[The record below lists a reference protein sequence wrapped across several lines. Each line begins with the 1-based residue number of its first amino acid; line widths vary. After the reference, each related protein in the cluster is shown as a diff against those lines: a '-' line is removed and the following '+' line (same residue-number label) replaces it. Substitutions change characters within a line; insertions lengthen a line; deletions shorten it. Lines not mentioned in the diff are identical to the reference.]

1 MVLLLTT
8 AQRKPFKAATVG
20 ALSMSLMGAPF
31 AVPVSFAVEPSA
43 PQQITAAQAQQVQ
56 GIPGQYQI
64 RHSKNGKIFIA
75 GSNRDM
81 STSTIARLDEKTLQ
95 IEAIATLPITR
106 AGTGYNAGYKNLGA
120 FGIDVDDENGSIWV
134 TNTRDNAVSVYD
146 QNNLNL
152 LWTNY
157 GAQEGDESWIE
168 HPREVKVDAAS
179 GKAFVTGRFFVSA
192 IDLKTHKVE
201 KIKVGGDEEDK
212 RYISMNTTIHNG
224 KLYVPE
230 RTTGKIYVI
239 DTSTFKVLQEIQT
252 HADVEGVDV
261 LPSDIAIDVSEQ
273 EIYVSA
279 QGSYDRQSGE
289 SKGNSG
295 VTVYDLK
302 TGEYKKSIPFGKQ
315 ALSLVNDEDR
325 DLVYVTDFATGKV
338 GVIDG
343 RADRLIG
350 EAQSASKG
358 ANDITLGTDGE
369 VYIANKDGFAPDTTI
384 PFGMDYAQGTL
395 TSKEETADS
404 ITKVKVTPENMTAEN
419 PEVEVKQ
426 ITPQQETFAGYP
438 VPLTGGD
445 NRTLTNVSYN
455 DIAGNLFENDIIKL
469 GEKSITTGYPDG
481 GFHPLESIE
490 RGAMAAYLYRLAGSP
505 EFEAPAESPFS
516 DVPTTHPFY
525 KEIAWLKATGIT
537 TGWEDGTFRPEESIN
552 REAMAAF
559 FYRAAGSPEVQQEA
573 TFTDVSGNP
582 FAKEISWFQFSKL
595 STGWPDSTFRPH
607 DSVKR
612 DAMAAYV
619 MRYMGNFDSVKVSV
633 PAPAK

>member
-1 MVLLLTT
+1 MVLLLTK

-31 AVPVSFAVEPSA
+31 AAPASFAVEPPA

-120 FGIDVDDENGSIWV
+120 FGIDVDDENGTIWV
-134 TNTRDNAVSVYD
+134 TNTRDKAVSVYD

-157 GAQEGDESWIE
+157 GAQEGDENWIE

-212 RYISMNTTIHNG
+212 RYISMNTTIHDG

-279 QGSYDRQSGE
+279 QGSYDRQTGE

-315 ALSLVNDEDR
+315 ALALVNDEDR

-358 ANDITLGTDGE
+358 ANDITLGADGE

-404 ITKVKVTPENMTAEN
+404 ITKMKVTPENVTAEN
-419 PEVEVKQ
+419 PGVEIKQ

-438 VPLTGGD
+438 APLTGGD

-559 FYRAAGSPEVQQEA
+559 FYRAAGSPEVRQKA

-612 DAMAAYV
+612 DAMAAYM

-633 PAPAK
+633 PEPAK

>member
-1 MVLLLTT
+1 MVLLSAT
-8 AQRKPFKAATVG
+8 AQHRSFKVATVG
-20 ALSMSLMGAPF
+20 VLSMSLMGAPF
-31 AVPVSFAVEPSA
+31 AVPASFAVESPA

-64 RHSKNGKIFIA
+64 RHSKNGKIYIA

-81 STSTIARLDEKTLQ
+81 SVSTIARLDEKTLQ

-120 FGIDVDDENGSIWV
+120 FGIDVDDENGTIWV

-157 GAQEGDESWIE
+157 GAQEGDENWIE
-168 HPREVKVDAAS
+168 HPREVKVDVAS

-201 KIKVGGDEEDK
+201 KIKVGGDEEGK
-212 RYISMNTTIHNG
+212 RYISMNTTIHDG

-261 LPSDIAIDVSEQ
+261 LPSDIAIDISEQ

-350 EAQSASKG
+350 EVQSASKG
-358 ANDITLGTDGE
+358 ANDITLGADGE
-369 VYIANKDGFAPDTTI
+369 VYIANKDDFAPDTTI

-404 ITKVKVTPENMTAEN
+404 ITKVKVTPGNVTAEN
-419 PEVEVKQ
+419 PEVEINQ

-438 VPLTGGD
+438 APLTGGD

-559 FYRAAGSPEVQQEA
+559 FYRAAGSPEVRQKA

-612 DAMAAYV
+612 DAMAAYM

-633 PAPAK
+633 PEPAK

>member
-1 MVLLLTT
+1 MVLLLTK

-31 AVPVSFAVEPSA
+31 AAPASFAVEPPA

-120 FGIDVDDENGSIWV
+120 FGIDVDDENGTIWV

-157 GAQEGDESWIE
+157 GAQEGDENWIE

-212 RYISMNTTIHNG
+212 RYISMNTTIHDG

-279 QGSYDRQSGE
+279 QGSYDRQTGE

-315 ALSLVNDEDR
+315 ALALVNDEDR

-358 ANDITLGTDGE
+358 ANDITLGADGE

-404 ITKVKVTPENMTAEN
+404 ITKMKVTPENVTAEN
-419 PEVEVKQ
+419 PGVEIKQ

-438 VPLTGGD
+438 APLTGGD

-559 FYRAAGSPEVQQEA
+559 FYRAAGSPEVRQKA

-612 DAMAAYV
+612 DAMAAYM

-633 PAPAK
+633 PEPAK

>member
-1 MVLLLTT
+1 MVLLLTK

-31 AVPVSFAVEPSA
+31 AVPASFAVEPPA

-120 FGIDVDDENGSIWV
+120 FGIDVDDENGTIWV

-157 GAQEGDESWIE
+157 GAQEGDENWIE

-179 GKAFVTGRFFVSA
+179 GKAFVTGRYFVSA

-201 KIKVGGDEEDK
+201 KIKVGGDEEGK
-212 RYISMNTTIHNG
+212 RYISMNTTIHDG

-279 QGSYDRQSGE
+279 QGSYDRQTGE

-315 ALSLVNDEDR
+315 ALALVNDEDR

-358 ANDITLGTDGE
+358 ANDITLGADGE

-404 ITKVKVTPENMTAEN
+404 ITKMKVTPENVTAEN
-419 PEVEVKQ
+419 PGVEIKQ

-633 PAPAK
+633 PAPVK

>member
-1 MVLLLTT
+1 MVLLSAT
-8 AQRKPFKAATVG
+8 AQHRSFKVATVG
-20 ALSMSLMGAPF
+20 VLSMSLMGAPF
-31 AVPVSFAVEPSA
+31 AVPASFAVESPA

-64 RHSKNGKIFIA
+64 RHSKNGKIYIA

-81 STSTIARLDEKTLQ
+81 SVSTIARLDEKTLQ

-120 FGIDVDDENGSIWV
+120 FGIDVDDENGTIWV

-157 GAQEGDESWIE
+157 GAQEGDENWIE
-168 HPREVKVDAAS
+168 HPREVKVDVAS

-201 KIKVGGDEEDK
+201 KIKVGGDEEGK
-212 RYISMNTTIHNG
+212 RYISMNTTIHDG

-295 VTVYDLK
+295 VTVYDLN

-315 ALSLVNDEDR
+315 ALALVNDEDR

-350 EAQSASKG
+350 EVQSASKG
-358 ANDITLGTDGE
+358 ANDITLGADGE
-369 VYIANKDGFAPDTTI
+369 VYIANKDDFAPDTTI

-404 ITKVKVTPENMTAEN
+404 ITKMMVTPENMTAEN

-438 VPLTGGD
+438 APLTGGD
-445 NRTLTNVSYN
+445 NRALTNVSYN

-559 FYRAAGSPEVQQEA
+559 FYRAAGSPEVRQKA

-612 DAMAAYV
+612 DAMAAYM

-633 PAPAK
+633 PEPAK

>member
-1 MVLLLTT
+1 MVLLLTK

-31 AVPVSFAVEPSA
+31 AVPASFAVEPPA

-120 FGIDVDDENGSIWV
+120 FGIDVDDENGTIWV

-157 GAQEGDESWIE
+157 GAQEGDENWIE

-179 GKAFVTGRFFVSA
+179 GKAFVTGRYFVSA

-201 KIKVGGDEEDK
+201 KIKVGGDEEGK
-212 RYISMNTTIHNG
+212 RYISMNTTIHDG

-279 QGSYDRQSGE
+279 QGSYDRQTGE

-315 ALSLVNDEDR
+315 ALALVNDEDR

-358 ANDITLGTDGE
+358 ANDITLGADGE

-404 ITKVKVTPENMTAEN
+404 ITKMKVTPENVTAEN
-419 PEVEVKQ
+419 PGVEIKQ

>member
-1 MVLLLTT
+1 MVLLLTK

-31 AVPVSFAVEPSA
+31 AVPASFAVEPPA

-120 FGIDVDDENGSIWV
+120 FGIDVDDENGTIWV

-157 GAQEGDESWIE
+157 GAQEGDENWIE
-168 HPREVKVDAAS
+168 HPREVKVDVAS

-201 KIKVGGDEEDK
+201 KIKVGGDEEGK
-212 RYISMNTTIHNG
+212 RYISMNTTIHDG

-315 ALSLVNDEDR
+315 ALALVNDEDR

-350 EAQSASKG
+350 EVQSASKG
-358 ANDITLGTDGE
+358 ANDITLGADGE
-369 VYIANKDGFAPDTTI
+369 VYIANKDDFAPDTTI

-404 ITKVKVTPENMTAEN
+404 ITKVKVTPGNVTAEN
-419 PEVEVKQ
+419 PEVEINQ

>member
-1 MVLLLTT
+1 MVLLLTK

-31 AVPVSFAVEPSA
+31 AVPASFAVESPA

-81 STSTIARLDEKTLQ
+81 SVSTIARLDEKTLQ

-120 FGIDVDDENGSIWV
+120 FGIDVDDENGTIWV

-157 GAQEGDESWIE
+157 GAQEGDENWIE

-179 GKAFVTGRFFVSA
+179 GKAFVTGRYFVSA

-201 KIKVGGDEEDK
+201 KIKVGGDEEGK
-212 RYISMNTTIHNG
+212 RYISMNTIIHDG

-230 RTTGKIYVI
+230 RATGKVYVI

-315 ALSLVNDEDR
+315 ALALVNDEDR

-350 EAQSASKG
+350 EVQSASKG
-358 ANDITLGTDGE
+358 ANDITLGADGE

-404 ITKVKVTPENMTAEN
+404 ITKVKVTPGNMTAEN
-419 PEVEVKQ
+419 SEVEINQ

-438 VPLTGGD
+438 APLTGGD

-559 FYRAAGSPEVQQEA
+559 FYRAAGSPEVQQKA
-573 TFTDVSGNP
+573 TFTDVSENP

-612 DAMAAYV
+612 DAMAAYM
-619 MRYMGNFDSVKVSV
+619 MRYMGNFDSVKVSA
-633 PAPAK
+633 PEPAK

>member
-1 MVLLLTT
+1 MVLLLTK

-31 AVPVSFAVEPSA
+31 AVPASFAVESPA

-81 STSTIARLDEKTLQ
+81 SVSTIARLDEKTLQ

-120 FGIDVDDENGSIWV
+120 FGIDVDDENGTIWV

-157 GAQEGDESWIE
+157 GAQEGDENWIE

-212 RYISMNTTIHNG
+212 RYISMNTTIHDG

-279 QGSYDRQSGE
+279 QGSYDRQTGE

-315 ALSLVNDEDR
+315 ALALVNDEDR

-358 ANDITLGTDGE
+358 ANDITLGADGE

-395 TSKEETADS
+395 TSREETADS
-404 ITKVKVTPENMTAEN
+404 ITKMKVTPENVTAEN
-419 PEVEVKQ
+419 PEVEIKQ

>member
-1 MVLLLTT
+1 MVLLSAT
-8 AQRKPFKAATVG
+8 AQHRSFKVATVG
-20 ALSMSLMGAPF
+20 VLSMSLMGVSLT
-31 AVPVSFAVEPSA
+31 VPASFAVESPA

-120 FGIDVDDENGSIWV
+120 FGIDVDDENGTIWV

-179 GKAFVTGRFFVSA
+179 GKAFVTGRYFVSA

-201 KIKVGGDEEDK
+201 KIKVGGDEEGK
-212 RYISMNTTIHNG
+212 RYISMNTTIHDG

-261 LPSDIAIDVSEQ
+261 LPSDIAIDISEQ

-315 ALSLVNDEDR
+315 ALSLVNDENR
-325 DLVYVTDFATGKV
+325 DLVY
-338 GVIDG
+338 G
-343 RADRLIG
+343 RVDRLIG
-350 EAQSASKG
+350 EVQSASKG
-358 ANDITLGTDGE
+358 ANDITLGADGE
-369 VYIANKDGFAPDTTI
+369 VYIANKDSFAPDTTI

-438 VPLTGGD
+438 APLTGGD

-559 FYRAAGSPEVQQEA
+559 FYRAAGSPEVQQKA
-573 TFTDVSGNP
+573 TFTDVSGSP
-582 FAKEISWFQFSKL
+582 FVKEAL
-595 STGWPDSTFRPH
+595 HRL
-607 DSVKR
+607 
-612 DAMAAYV
+612 A
-619 MRYMGNFDSVKVSV
+619 
-633 PAPAK
+633 

>member
-1 MVLLLTT
+1 MVLLSAT
-8 AQRKPFKAATVG
+8 AQHRSFKVATVG
-20 ALSMSLMGAPF
+20 VLSMSLMGAPF
-31 AVPVSFAVEPSA
+31 AVPASFAVESPA

-64 RHSKNGKIFIA
+64 RHSKNGKIYIA

-81 STSTIARLDEKTLQ
+81 SVSTIARLDEKTLQ

-120 FGIDVDDENGSIWV
+120 FGIDVDDENGTIWV

-157 GAQEGDESWIE
+157 GAQEGDENWIE

-179 GKAFVTGRFFVSA
+179 GKAFVTGRYFVSA

-201 KIKVGGDEEDK
+201 KIKVGGDEEGK
-212 RYISMNTTIHNG
+212 RYISMNTTIHDG

-302 TGEYKKSIPFGKQ
+302 TGEYKKSIPVGKQ
-315 ALSLVNDEDR
+315 ALALVNDEDR

-350 EAQSASKG
+350 EVQSASKG
-358 ANDITLGTDGE
+358 ANDITLGADGE

-404 ITKVKVTPENMTAEN
+404 ITKMKVTPENMTAEN

-559 FYRAAGSPEVQQEA
+559 FYRAAGSPEVRQKA

-612 DAMAAYV
+612 DAMAAYM

-633 PAPAK
+633 PAPEK